1 MAKDE
6 LSYEAAKAQLDDVV
20 ALLEDKDIPLDD
32 MVKLWEQGE
41 KLAAV
46 CEEKLAGAKSRLEA
60 LRPSSDVSLDES

>member
-6 LSYEAAKAQLDDVV
+6 LSYEAAKSQLDEVV
-20 ALLEDKDIPLDD
+20 ALLENKEIALDD

-41 KLAAV
+41 KLAAI

-60 LRPSSDVSLDES
+60 LRPTTKLAEDQD

>member
-6 LSYEAAKAQLDDVV
+6 LSYEAAKSQLDEVV
-20 ALLEDKDIPLDD
+20 ALLENKDIALDD

-41 KLAAV
+41 KLAAI

-60 LRPSSDVSLDES
+60 LRPTTKLGEDQD

>member
-6 LSYEAAKAQLDDVV
+6 LTYEAAKSQLDEVV
-20 ALLEDKDIPLDD
+20 TLLENKDIALDD

-41 KLAAV
+41 KLAAI

-60 LRPSSDVSLDES
+60 LRPTLTTEEEQD

>member
-6 LSYEAAKAQLDDVV
+6 LSYEAAKSQLDEVV
-20 ALLEDKDIPLDD
+20 ALLENKDIALDD

-41 KLAAV
+41 KLAAI

-60 LRPSSDVSLDES
+60 LRPTNKPGEDKD

>member
-6 LSYEAAKAQLDDVV
+6 LSYEAAKSQLDEVV
-20 ALLEDKDIPLDD
+20 ALLENKDIALDD

-41 KLAAV
+41 KLAAI

-60 LRPSSDVSLDES
+60 LRPTMTSEEDQD

>member
-6 LSYEAAKAQLDDVV
+6 LSYEAAKSQLDEVV
-20 ALLEDKDIPLDD
+20 ALLENKDIALDD

-41 KLAAV
+41 KLAAI

-60 LRPSSDVSLDES
+60 LRPTNKPEEDQD

>member
-6 LSYEAAKAQLDDVV
+6 LSYEAAKSQLDEVV
-20 ALLEDKDIPLDD
+20 ALLENKDISLDD

-41 KLAAV
+41 KLAAI

-60 LRPSSDVSLDES
+60 LRPTTKPEEDQD

>member
-6 LSYEAAKAQLDDVV
+6 LSYEAAKSQLDEVV
-20 ALLEDKDIPLDD
+20 VLLENKDIALDD

-41 KLAAV
+41 KLAAI

-60 LRPSSDVSLDES
+60 LRPTNKSEEDQD

>member
-6 LSYEAAKAQLDDVV
+6 LSYESAKSQLDEVV

-41 KLAAV
+41 KLAAI
-46 CEEKLAGAKSRLEA
+46 CEAKLAGAKSRLEA
-60 LRPSSDVSLDES
+60 LRPSAPAEVDED

>member
-6 LSYEAAKAQLDDVV
+6 LTYEAAKSQLDEVV
-20 ALLEDKDIPLDD
+20 ALLENKDIALDD

-41 KLAAV
+41 KLAAI

-60 LRPSSDVSLDES
+60 LRPTLTTEEEQD

>member
-1 MAKDE
+1 MAKEE
-6 LSYEAAKAQLDDVV
+6 LSYEEAKSALDEVV

-46 CEEKLAGAKSRLEA
+46 CEAKLASAKSRLEA
-60 LRPSSDVSLDES
+60 LRPSMTIDPDKD

>member
-6 LSYEAAKAQLDDVV
+6 LSYEAAKSQLDEVV
-20 ALLEDKDIPLDD
+20 ALLENKDIALDD

-41 KLAAV
+41 KLAAI

-60 LRPSSDVSLDES
+60 LRPTMTPEEDQD

>member
-6 LSYEAAKAQLDDVV
+6 LSYEAAKSQLDEVV
-20 ALLEDKDIPLDD
+20 ALLENKDIALDD

-41 KLAAV
+41 KLAAI

-60 LRPSSDVSLDES
+60 LRPTMKSEEDQD

>member
-6 LSYEAAKAQLDDVV
+6 LSYEAAKTQLDEVV

-41 KLAAV
+41 KLAAI
-46 CEEKLAGAKSRLEA
+46 CEAKLAGAKSRLEA
-60 LRPSSDVSLDES
+60 LRPSSPIANDED

>member
-6 LSYEAAKAQLDDVV
+6 LSYESAKSQLDEVV

-41 KLAAV
+41 KLAAI

-60 LRPSSDVSLDES
+60 LRPSSMPEADED